1 MILWIIREW
10 FEENFAEKVS
20 TLITDA
26 VKTRMQEKHLKQK
39 ETAQLLG
46 ISESRMSD
54 FLNGKRPLNLNQVKQ
69 LRDKLNIPA
78 NFVLNNL

>member
-1 MILWIIREW
+1 
-10 FEENFAEKVS
+10 
-20 TLITDA
+20 
-26 VKTRMQEKHLKQK
+26 MQEKHLKQK